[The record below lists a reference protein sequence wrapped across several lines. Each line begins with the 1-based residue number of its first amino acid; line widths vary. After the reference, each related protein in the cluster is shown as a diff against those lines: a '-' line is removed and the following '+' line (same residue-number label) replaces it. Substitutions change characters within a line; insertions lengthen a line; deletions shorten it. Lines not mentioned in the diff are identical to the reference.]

1 MNAMID
7 TLKTAKTFEDAGF
20 AKPQAEML
28 AVTIAEAMRDSRE
41 ELVTKDYL
49 KAELAII
56 RTEIKAEIAGVRT
69 EIAGVRT
76 EIAASKN
83 DVVRWLFAS
92 QLILLVAL
100 VALANFT
107 KLLN

>member
-1 MNAMID
+1 
-7 TLKTAKTFEDAGF
+7 
-20 AKPQAEML
+20 ML

-69 EIAGVRT
+69 EIA
-76 EIAASKN
+76 ASKN

-107 KLLN
+107 KLLK